1 MGWTCPECGFMNA
14 GEASV
19 CTCGFDR
26 SEFLSPEPVEA
37 ELAEA
42 LEIDDYP
49 FDISLSGGNTPA
61 SVRSAPASAKKAVAG
76 KQPDTKHSSFRPS
89 DRVTLR
95 EVGAWRF
102 SFSPSDGRI
111 SIGTAALE
119 PFQLELAVDDL
130 EAILEAVYKLAGKGK
145 TFRNLE
151 LPEKDVLELV
161 EFIGEMIDDK
171 RSKIRPS
178 FSQEDIG
185 IITSLVNRKLSE

>member
-1 MGWTCPECGFMNA
+1 MGWTCPECGSMNA

-49 FDISLSGGNTPA
+49 FDISLSDVNTPA
-61 SVRSAPASAKKAVAG
+61 AVRSAPTSVKKAVAE
-76 KQPDTKHSSFRPS
+76 KQPETKHSSFHSS
-89 DRVTLR
+89 DGVTLR
-95 EVGAWRF
+95 EVGAWHF
-102 SFSPSDGRI
+102 SFSPSGGKI

-119 PFQLELAVDDL
+119 PFQLEIAVGDL
-130 EAILEAVYKLAGKGK
+130 EAILEAAYKLMGKGK

-151 LPEKDVLELV
+151 LLDKDVLELV
-161 EFIGEMIDDK
+161 EFIGEMIDAK

-178 FSQEDIG
+178 FSQEDISV
-185 IITSLVNRKLSE
+185 ITSLVNRKLSE